1 MIVWAGSAGKRTSC
15 GVVVVTICI
24 VLYFCRISVTTVNVA
39 VQFLNDPLCW
49 RASRL
54 IAFTATA
61 LRGCSWTGNH
71 RSVWFI
77 FGSGSS
83 SPRRYLGITHSFKVT
98 RKRLKCLENAFPA
111 INFSKLWASR
121 LGRSRVISPRTPMQV
136 CNLLRCKN

>member
-24 VLYFCRISVTTVNVA
+24 VLYFCRISVTIVNVA

-54 IAFTATA
+54 ITSTATA
-61 LRGCSWTGNH
+61 LRGCSWTGNY

-83 SPRRYLGITHSFKVT
+83 FPRRFLGITHSFKVT

-111 INFSKLWASR
+111 INFSTLWASR